1 MNQSC
6 PPMNRHR
13 PLGRILAGW
22 IAILLCSLLL
32 YDACVPSR
40 VAVRREE

>member
-1 MNQSC
+1 MTMPCSSMDQ
-6 PPMNRHR
+6 RA

-32 YDACVPSR
+32 YDALL
-40 VAVRREE
+40 

>member
-1 MNQSC
+1 MTMPCSSMDQ
-6 PPMNRHR
+6 RA

-32 YDACVPSR
+32 RCRGGSR
-40 VAVRREE
+40 LLRLDLL